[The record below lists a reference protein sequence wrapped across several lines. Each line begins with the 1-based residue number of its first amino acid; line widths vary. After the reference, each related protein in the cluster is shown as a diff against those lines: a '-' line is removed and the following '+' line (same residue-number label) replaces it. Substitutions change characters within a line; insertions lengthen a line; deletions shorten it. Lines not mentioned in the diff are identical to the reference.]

1 MKLLKLTVLTVTLI
15 SLIGCGKSRNG
26 SLTGW
31 TARDMEAGGFS
42 TPKKFKGQKTPPG
55 MVLVEGGTFTMG
67 HVQDDVMFDWN
78 TTPKQQ
84 QVRSFYMDQTE
95 VTNQEY
101 IFYLEWLEKVFP
113 PHNENYKH
121 IYTSSLPDTLVWR
134 NRLGYNESL
143 TETYLRH
150 PAYAHYPV
158 VGVSWVQATDYC
170 KWRTDRVNEKILMD
184 KGVLKNLFAMDSLR
198 VEGRDHFVTD
208 TYLLNPRF
216 MFDGDSSIY
225 RKGLPVKKIRKRGSR
240 GSRGTRGRRGQFTG
254 RHVKTSDGILVP
266 KFRLPTESEWEFAA
280 KALSENRVYNDLR
293 GRKKYPWNGRYTR
306 NKSKKFRGDQLANF
320 KLGKGD
326 YSGIAGWSNDGA
338 DITIAVKSYP
348 PNANG
353 LYDMAGNV
361 AEWVADIYRP
371 IIDTDANDF
380 NYYRGN
386 VFTKPKIDREGRVVI
401 ADYTTIDYDTL
412 DNGRIIP
419 ADKPG
424 NIIYVPITKRDAF
437 MRNNYEKSY
446 NVDYK
451 DGDLASTKLYN
462 KDEDELDSKPRMY
475 NHPTIPK
482 ILGEGGMRR
491 QIYDEKTR
499 RTLVS
504 DKTRVYKG
512 GSWSDREYWL
522 DPAQRRYLPQ
532 YSATNYIGFRCA
544 MDRLGPMT
552 QRKRSAYPDN
562 KH

>member
-1 MKLLKLTVLTVTLI
+1 MKLLKLTVFTVALITLI
-15 SLIGCGKSRNG
+15 SCGKTGNT

-31 TARDMEAGGFS
+31 TDRDKAAAGFS
-42 TPKKFKGQKTPPG
+42 TPQKFKNQKTPAG

-67 HVQDDVMFDWN
+67 HVQDDVIFDWN
-78 TTPKQQ
+78 TTPVKQ
-84 QVRSFYMDQTE
+84 QVRSFYMDEAE

-101 IFYLEWLEKVFP
+101 IFYLEWTERVFP

-121 IYTSSLPDTLVWR
+121 IFSSTLPDTLVWR
-134 NRLGYNESL
+134 DRLGSNEFL

-150 PAYAHYPV
+150 PAYANYPV
-158 VGVSWVQATDYC
+158 VGVSWVQATEYC
-170 KWRTDRVNEKILMD
+170 KWRGDRVNEKILMD
-184 KGVLKNLFAMDSLR
+184 RGILKNLFVLDSLSI
-198 VEGRDHFVTD
+198 EGRDHFVTD
-208 TYLLNPRF
+208 TYLLNPRY
-216 MFDGDSSIY
+216 MFDGDSSIFN
-225 RKGLPVKKIRKRGSR
+225 KGLPEKRVRKRGEPR
-240 GSRGTRGRRGQFTG
+240 ARRGQFSG
-254 RHVKTSDGILVP
+254 RHVKTSDGIFLP

-280 KALSENRVYNDLR
+280 KSLSENRTYNELR

-306 NKSKKFRGDQLANF
+306 NKEKKYRGDQLANF

-326 YSGIAGWSNDGA
+326 YSGLAGWSNDGA
-338 DITIAVKSYP
+338 DITIQVRSYP
-348 PNANG
+348 PNAYG

-361 AEWVADIYRP
+361 AEWVADVYRP
-371 IIDTDANDF
+371 IIDTEANDF

-386 VFTKPKIDREGRVVI
+386 VFSKPKINREGRVVI
-401 ADYTTIDYDTL
+401 ADYTTVDYDTL

-419 ADKPG
+419 ADRPG

-451 DGDLASTKLYN
+451 DGDIASTREFE
-462 KDEDELDSKPRMY
+462 KDEEDLDVSPRMY
-475 NHPTIPK
+475 NHPVIPK

-491 QIYDEKTR
+491 QIYDDKIR

-512 GSWSDREYWL
+512 GSWNDREYWL

-532 YSATNYIGFRCA
+532 YSATSYIGFRCA
-544 MDRLGPMT
+544 MDRVGPM
-552 QRKRSAYPDN
+552 RVDKRSAYPKN
-562 KH
+562 KK